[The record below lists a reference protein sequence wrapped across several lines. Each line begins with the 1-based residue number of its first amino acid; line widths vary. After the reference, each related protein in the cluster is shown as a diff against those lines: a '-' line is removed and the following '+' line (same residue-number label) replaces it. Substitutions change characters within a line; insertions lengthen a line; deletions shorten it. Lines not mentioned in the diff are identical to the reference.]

1 MIMKPSSLFL
11 ALTTV
16 LCLVGLSIGVEVCYG
31 NNICLS
37 CPDCGSISPSYST
50 VFGYP
55 TAGDLIRTCTCF
67 GCSGGFPECIAI
79 DKATGEPVP
88 DSTPVPPGDDLL
100 PSDQGSSNDGSSSSG
115 VFYECP
121 AGCSSVSYSPVIFG
135 SEISVKDVVRG
146 CTCMGCSGAA
156 FGSCTIFK
164 DGEEL
169 GPDDVLSAS
178 EAFNAQRVQTSG
190 VSTPSGSIV
199 SVTDSQSSAKVIFA
213 VASSLCVLLLS

>member
-1 MIMKPSSLFL
+1 MKPTSLFL
-11 ALTTV
+11 TLTTV
-16 LCLVGLSIGVEVCYG
+16 LSFVGLSLGVEICYG

-50 VFGYP
+50 IFGYP
-55 TAGDLIRTCTCF
+55 TAGELIRTCTCF
-67 GCSGGFPECIAI
+67 GCGGGFPKCVAI
-79 DKATGEPVP
+79 DKTTGEPVP

-100 PSDQGSSNDGSSSSG
+100 PSDKGSSNDASSSSG

-121 AGCSSVSYSPVIFG
+121 AGCDSVSYSPVIFG

-146 CTCMGCSGAA
+146 CTCMGCPGAP
-156 FGSCTIFK
+156 FPSCKIIK

-178 EAFNAQRVQTSG
+178 EAFNAQRAQTAG

-199 SVTDSQSSAKVIFA
+199 SVTDSQSSANVIIA
-213 VASSLCVLLLS
+213 VVSSLCGLLLI